1 MISKLSR
8 ALACCFMFA
17 GVLRAD
23 DSFHDKIRDIDIE
36 TTILTKYVF
45 NSNCVVEVDDENY
58 PELDQMVADLSKKAG
73 IKKPMTFLI
82 TRKFPVFFDK
92 ANACAVGDKEK
103 SAIFVGSWFLGKAK
117 TDELE
122 GIVSH
127 EIAHI
132 VKDHPTKL
140 SIKAFVLDLAVL

>member
-1 MISKLSR
+1 MSKF
-8 ALACCFMFA
+8 ACAMACCFLFA
-17 GVLRAD
+17 GTLRAD
-23 DSFHDKIRDIDIE
+23 QFHDDIRDLNVE
-36 TTILTKYVF
+36 LVILTKYAS
-45 NSNCVVEVDDENY
+45 NSNYVVEVDDKNY
-58 PELDQMVADLSKKAG
+58 PELDQIVTDLSKKAG